1 MRVKAWA
8 WPYLSAIGREL
19 GDRGAATRPRLLQVL
34 GHARGGLLLGV
45 ELGRLLLAQVQLV
58 GQCVHG

>member
-34 GHARGGLLLGV
+34 RHARGGLLLGV
-45 ELGRLLLAQVQLV
+45 ELGGLLLAQ
-58 GQCVHG
+58 G